1 METAPDRIV
10 IDTDVLVDV
19 LRNVRKVVNFIDEME
34 KKRYLLSTT
43 IINAFELFYG
53 AYKSKKRTQNLTAIR
68 RLLDRLVIL
77 KIGLK
82 SAEKAGH
89 IHAKLEAK
97 GQPIGMRD
105 VMIGAIASAKGYS
118 LVTRNIEHLQKIKDL
133 ALIAAP

>member
-1 METAPDRIV
+1 METACDRIV

-19 LRNVRKVVNFIDEME
+19 LRNVRKVVNFVDEME

-89 IHAKLEAK
+89 IHAKLKTK
-97 GQPIGMRD
+97 GEPIGMRD
-105 VMIGAIASAKGYS
+105 AMIGAIALAKGYS